1 MASPGRGEE
10 RREECVERREGEM
23 KVNGMGGRLW
33 SVTPSLTF
41 FFSVDSA
48 GTMLRGNWD

>member
-1 MASPGRGEE
+1 M
-10 RREECVERREGEM
+10 ERREGEM

-33 SVTPSLTF
+33 SVVNFF